1 VLRGVNL
8 LRGKPPS
15 LMRKTAPPV
24 RGARLAG
31 AAVSRDGHS
40 KGNSMTKK
48 RSIPPRSAVKLDD
61 TWDLTKIFK
70 SDAAW
75 EKGYKQLEKMIPT
88 FGSFRGKLG
97 KSPKQIRACV
107 EFEAEFNKLAERLGV
122 YAFLKSTEDV
132 ANSTYQGMVA
142 RYMHLATVAGEAASY
157 IAPEMQAI
165 PKSTMGGFIKH
176 PLLADYRFQ
185 LEKLVRYRPHIL
197 SEQEERILAMQ
208 GEVAGSASNIFEQL
222 NDADLKFGTVVDET
236 GVEVELSQSSFRSL
250 LESPKRSVRK
260 EAFVKFY
267 KEYED
272 HGHTLAATLGAGVLQ
287 DVYQSK
293 VRNYPSVVESAL
305 FSDNVPLAVYDN
317 LIATVHN
324 NLDTVYRYLDLRK
337 RVLKLKDL
345 RIYDTYAP
353 IVKSPKVQ
361 IPYEDA
367 VHTICDALEPLGNDY
382 VGFMRKGLLDGRWVD
397 RYENQGKRSGAFSY
411 GAYGTP
417 PYIMMNY
424 KDDVLDSMFTLAH
437 EAGHSMHTH
446 YSAKHQ
452 PYQYSHYTIFVAEV
466 ASTFN
471 EQLLGK
477 HLFRQAKTKDEKARL
492 INKEIDEIR
501 GTIIRQTMF
510 AEFERIIHAIAEAGQ
525 PLTLD
530 VLRAQ
535 YRGLL
540 DLYFGP
546 NFTVDEALELECLRI
561 PHFYNSFY
569 VYKYATGLSAAIALS
584 ETVAKGGAKERDR
597 YLRFLQSG
605 GSKYPLDLLKDAGVD
620 LTTPAPVDAAM
631 AKFSTLVDELEKLV

>member
-1 VLRGVNL
+1 
-8 LRGKPPS
+8 
-15 LMRKTAPPV
+15 M
-24 RGARLAG
+24 
-31 AAVSRDGHS
+31 S
-40 KGNSMTKK
+40 KKK
-48 RSIPPRSAVKLDD
+48 SIPARDAVKTEDA
-61 TWDLTKIFK
+61 WDLTKIFK

-75 EKGYKQLEKMIPT
+75 EKAHKKLEKMIPT
-88 FGSFRGKLG
+88 FATFRGKLG
-97 KSPKQIRACV
+97 KSAKQIRACLD
-107 EFEAEFNKLAERLGV
+107 FEAEFGKLAERVGV
-122 YAFLKSTEDV
+122 YAYLKSTEDV

-142 RYMHLATVAGEAASY
+142 RYMHVATLAGEAASF

-165 PKSTMGGFIKH
+165 PKQKMNEFMKA
-176 PLLADYRFQ
+176 PQLAEFRFQ
-185 LEKLVRYRPHIL
+185 LRKLVRYRPHIL
-197 SEQEERILAMQ
+197 SEKEERLLAMQ

-222 NDADLKFGTVVDET
+222 NDADLTFGTVVDET
-236 GVEVELSQSSFRSL
+236 GAEVELSQSSFRSL
-250 LESPKRSVRK
+250 LESPKRAVRK
-260 EAFVKFY
+260 EAFTRFY
-267 KEYED
+267 QEYAA
-272 HGHTLAATLGAGVLQ
+272 HGHTLAATLSSSVLQ

-293 VRNYPSVVESAL
+293 VRNHPSVVESAL

-317 LIATVHN
+317 LIETVHK
-324 NLDTVYRYLDLRK
+324 NLDTVYRYLALRK
-337 RVLKLKDL
+337 RALKLKAL
-345 RIYDTYAP
+345 HTYDTYAP
-353 IVKSPKVQ
+353 IVRTPKVN
-361 IPYEDA
+361 IPYDEA
-367 VHTICDALEPLGNDY
+367 VSTICDALAPLGDGY
-382 VGFMRKGLLDGRWVD
+382 VNIMRKGLLDGRWVD

-424 KDDVLDSMFTLAH
+424 KDDVLDSMYTLAH

-477 HLFRQAKTKDEKARL
+477 HLFRQARTKTEKARL

-540 DLYFGP
+540 ETYFGP
-546 NFTVDEALELECLRI
+546 DFVIDEALELECLRI
-561 PHFYNSFY
+561 PHFYNAFY

-584 ETVAKGGAKERDR
+584 ETVASGGAKERDR
-597 YLRFLQSG
+597 YLSFLQSG
-605 GSKYPLDLLKDAGVD
+605 GSKFPLDLLKDAGVD

-631 AKFSTLVDELEKLV
+631 ARFAYLVDELEALV

>member
-1 VLRGVNL
+1 
-8 LRGKPPS
+8 
-15 LMRKTAPPV
+15 MA
-24 RGARLAG
+24 
-31 AAVSRDGHS
+31 
-40 KGNSMTKK
+40 KK
-48 RSIPPRSAVKLDD
+48 KMIPPRSDVKLED
-61 TWDLTKIFK
+61 TWDLTLIFPN
-70 SDAAW
+70 DAAW
-75 EKGYKQLEKMIPT
+75 DKSYKKLEKMIPT
-88 FGSFRGKLG
+88 FATFRGKLG
-97 KSPKQIRACV
+97 KSAKNILACC
-107 EFEAEFNKLAERLGV
+107 EFEAEFGKLAERLGV

-132 ANSTYQGMVA
+132 ANSAYQGMVG
-142 RYMHLATVAGEAASY
+142 RYMYLATQAGEASSF

-165 PKSTMGGFIKH
+165 PKAKMNEFIKS
-176 PLLADYRFQ
+176 PLLKDYKFQ
-185 LEKLVRYRPHIL
+185 LEKPTRYRPHIL
-197 SEQEERILAMQ
+197 SEKEERLLAMQ

-222 NDADLKFGTVVDET
+222 NDADMKFGVVVDES
-236 GVEVELSQSSFRSL
+236 GVEVELTQGSFRSL

-260 EAFVKFY
+260 EAFTKFY

-272 HGHTLAATLGAGVLQ
+272 HGHTLAATLSASVKQ

-293 VRNYPSVVESAL
+293 VRNYPSVVESEL
-305 FSDNVPLAVYDN
+305 FSDKVPLAVYDR
-317 LIATVHN
+317 LLDTVHA
-324 NLDTVYRYLDLRK
+324 NLPTVYRYLDLRK
-337 RVLKLKDL
+337 RVLKIKDL
-345 RIYDTYAP
+345 RAYDTYVP
-353 IVKSPKVQ
+353 IVKSPKVE
-361 IPYEDA
+361 ISYGEA
-367 VHTICDALEPLGNDY
+367 VGHICDALAPLGEGY
-382 VGFMRKGLLDGRWVD
+382 VEFMRKGLLDGRWVD

-424 KDDVLDSMFTLAH
+424 KADVVDSMYTLAH

-452 PYQYSHYTIFVAEV
+452 PYHYSHYTIFVAEV

-477 HLFRQAKTKDEKARL
+477 HLFRLAKTKAEKARL
-492 INKEIDEIR
+492 INKEIEEIR

-510 AEFERIIHAIAEAGQ
+510 AEYERIIHAIAEAGE

-530 VLRAQ
+530 VFRAQ

-540 DLYFGP
+540 EQYFGP
-546 NFTVDEALELECLRI
+546 DFVIDEALELEGLRI
-561 PHFYNSFY
+561 PHFYNAFY

-584 ETVAKGGAKERDR
+584 EMVTNGGEKERDR

-631 AKFSTLVDELEKLV
+631 ARFATLVGELEKLV